1 MAVTSEHG
9 RSSGPVWAGQ
19 RAAELAHA
27 DDAAT
32 QTSVLAGAAGLGTQ
46 QPQAVRTGNVAGLV
60 RSRGYCGRRRRLR
73 PWAFVL
79 NFFGYMVGGL
89 VLLRIWSRSGL
100 YMIVLI
106 WYVISIWY
114 RSNS

>member
-1 MAVTSEHG
+1 MAAPQVQHG
-9 RSSGPVWAGQ
+9 QGSARRSSLMLMMQ
-19 RAAELAHA
+19 RHK
-27 DDAAT
+27 
-32 QTSVLAGAAGLGTQ
+32 TSVLAGAAGLGTQ
-46 QPQAVRTGNVAGLV
+46 QAVGVRRLATTQDWCALAVTVA
-60 RSRGYCGRRRRLR
+60 LR

-106 WYVISIWY
+106 WYVFPIWY